1 MFWDLKKT
9 RTIIVNFDFLFEWM
23 EKKGMNAS
31 LNEYWTVIV
40 SSVEII
46 TSCASSLNDDIRTA
60 TACTTA
66 LYGCLPEKR
75 TLALC
80 ICWLVGELKFI
91 YISIYISSSK
101 KLTSSTSFTTVPHL
115 NCPTFFFYCCWSFDI
130 FIQMYASTFCFC
142 AECLHLSQFI
152 GYHDYAAKYSAVVKF
167 VGFRLAFIQCF
178 RKNQTD
184 QFEAASSARY
194 IRLFVE
200 EPSFWTYWSL
210 GLTAQISLYQPTV
223 LQLPVECSAVPY
235 RHPNRLLLL
244 PIIKWIMARDPS

>member
-1 MFWDLKKT
+1 MNGKKRNERVLEWVLNCDCVFCWDYYELCLKSERRHTYRYCMHYCFIRMLTWEKNACSMYMLISW
-9 RTIIVNFDFLFEWM
+9 RTEV
-23 EKKGMNAS
+23 
-31 LNEYWTVIV
+31 Y
-40 SSVEII
+40 
-46 TSCASSLNDDIRTA
+46 
-60 TACTTA
+60 
-66 LYGCLPEKR
+66 
-75 TLALC
+75 
-80 ICWLVGELKFI
+80 I
-91 YISIYISSSK
+91 YIYIYISSSK